1 MKYGMSA
8 IRLVL
13 AALIAALFS
22 HSMQA
27 ARKGTAP
34 DFAFPLK
41 VEASAKKDL
50 KHAVEASDGPM
61 IVNSLIRMGLAKGAV
76 SSDSLPEVLT
86 MVRTTAEKPGI
97 PADARAML
105 RLLEARIYTEIYQAD
120 SYRYRQR
127 AVAETDYQ
135 SEDYTLWNR
144 QIFLDRISQLIGEAV
159 ADRDALISTPIGEYA
174 ACIDY
179 DRASTTFY
187 PTLYDFVATRAI
199 DCLQPFV
206 DYGRTL
212 SASLASDP
220 LDQSLYPVSESNPTG
235 RILGLYR
242 SMIRGR
248 ELAAPGIHERREMLS
263 FILPHVFRA
272 DSQDNMLPA
281 FLCKPDTFDYD
292 AWMTAFRS
300 CSQSDYAIELLFP
313 AADVAGNDSR
323 KELYDIFTSFL
334 ASAPEYFNINAVKNR
349 IADLSRGNVEVDYP
363 SQMAK
368 GRPTKVSVSM
378 RNVNSATLKL
388 YRIPDTVSADQWQRI
403 PAGNPMATYT
413 VEAEGTIPFAST
425 QTAEI
430 TLPEFGRY
438 IIVPEFKRME
448 SPRGRTY
455 ATVVCSDI
463 AAGAFGHTDGC
474 TATVVDFLSG
484 ASLEGATLTLYPWRR
499 NSAPTVM
506 KGTTD
511 ADGFLSFASD
521 LHGNIGASK
530 GDDRFGIRFSVYP
543 FGMRDTSTTY
553 QAEFQTA
560 LALYR
565 PGDTVDFSAILTV
578 KKGNGKSRLASDR
591 SLTVE
596 LYDANGQKADTQTLT
611 TDAWGRAAGSFKLP
625 SAGVTGNFG
634 LRARIGDT
642 YIGWRGVMVS
652 DYKLP
657 TFTVSIDS
665 VIRPATPT
673 DAARIYGTATT
684 FAGFP
689 VGDSNVSATVKV
701 RTGFWFWSA
710 TSPVFYEAKGKTDAT
725 GRFCIEISA
734 DAIASSPAP
743 SGYFLADVTVSSPD
757 GETRQVS
764 TGFNMGKPE
773 VIQISVPEVFTVGES
788 KADVRMLDFN
798 GRPDRKDSHYTIYRL
813 EGQGES
819 NGTKVA
825 EGAVP
830 ADGALTEVLGA
841 LPQGRYVVTV
851 APDDSSLADLA
862 WSSPFVVYNPDET
875 ESPVAELLW
884 LPTETVT
891 ADADGNVSFRFAIGG
906 GNANVLAAISDSDG
920 GLIEKRWL
928 RNVAGQHTFN
938 FRMPYSEKTYRIY
951 LRSVRNG
958 ESASVSLT
966 VYPYKS
972 KEKLQITFETFRNKV
987 LPLGNETITLR
998 VKGVDGADP
1007 RSAVILDMSN
1017 RAIDVLAPNALTF
1030 NVPSA
1035 YFRGLNVD
1043 GLSFGRES
1051 SGAAQAYTY
1060 LETADMQSPA
1070 FNMYGRS
1077 FMMRRFKNLMIRGA
1091 RPAVTMGAKAPMMD
1105 AVEEAAD
1112 EVAVES
1118 VQESKQYASADAG
1131 ASIETEKG
1139 SGTTTEEKT
1148 PEVSYR
1154 PSEIPLAFFRPMLA
1168 TDADGS
1174 LKVEYT
1180 VPDANTTWIIR
1191 ALAYNASLLSAT
1203 ADAEVV
1209 ASRPLMVSLNAPRFL
1224 RTADR
1229 VVLLA
1234 SVMNASDSTLTADSE
1249 IQILNAADNT
1259 VLTETTV
1266 STVIEAGSRGVV
1278 ALPFEVPVGVNGL
1291 VCRVRSVSGL
1301 YSDGEQTLVPVLPSD
1316 QDVVESQMF
1325 YLAPGQEHFSMTI
1338 AGVGPQGRAYLDFT
1352 ENPVWTVVSALPG
1365 LRTNDIDS
1373 SIEAAASLF
1382 SAAVADGLMKRYP
1395 EIARALRRWSTNP
1408 NDSALVSQLEK
1419 NDQLKAILLNDTPWV
1434 GQALSQ
1440 TQRMQR
1446 LVLLLDNKNTSA
1458 VIADAIDRLGRC
1470 FTSEGAWCWTPR
1482 YPEPSRWA
1490 TDMILDMLGSLNR
1503 LQMLP
1508 ADDKLSQMAES
1519 AIRWTDRQAVK
1530 AYAESPKQDFTEYAY
1545 LRSLWTDVK
1554 PSSAAAK
1561 VIRAQV
1567 NRILSGWSDHSV
1579 VLKGADALILNANG
1593 YHASARR
1600 ILESLRQYA
1609 TRTPER
1615 GMWWQQLENEW
1626 FLSLD
1631 KVGCTGILLDAF
1643 ATIEPGCAD
1652 VDAIRQWLVLEK
1664 MNTDWGNHI
1673 ITSQV
1678 IASILASGSEWTI
1691 APRQTAI
1698 HIGDTLVESENSE
1711 SYTGSFVEPITSLV
1725 TRGTELTI
1733 DRQANYP
1740 SVGAVVSMRRL
1751 PMDSIMAVG
1760 CTDLSITKQLAV
1772 MRDGLWI
1779 ASDRFNRGDRVRVTL
1794 TVRADA
1800 DMDYV
1805 VISDARAATFEPVDQ
1820 LPTPVWSENLCFYR
1834 ENRDSATNLFISR
1847 LPRGVYVLAYE
1858 LFATQEGTFASGVA
1872 QAQSQYRPAIAAHSG
1887 GAVVEVA
1894 PQ

>member
-1 MKYGMSA
+1 MKHGMSA

-76 SSDSLPEVLT
+76 SSDSLPEVLA

-97 PADARAML
+97 PDDARAML

-174 ACIDY
+174 GCIDY
-179 DRASTTFY
+179 DHASTTFY

-242 SMIRGR
+242 SMILGR

-281 FLCKPDTFDYD
+281 FLRKPETFDYD

-313 AADVAGNDSR
+313 AADVAGNDSS

-368 GRPTKVSVSM
+368 GHATKVSVRM
-378 RNVNSATLKL
+378 RNVNSATIEL
-388 YRIPDTVSADQWQRI
+388 YRLPDTASADQWQRI
-403 PAGNPMATYT
+403 PAGNPVATYT
-413 VEAEGTIPFAST
+413 VEAEGNIPFAST

-438 IIVPEFKRME
+438 IIVPEFKGME

-499 NSAPTVM
+499 NSAPTVL

-530 GDDRFGIRFSVYP
+530 GGDRFGTRFSVYP

-1017 RAIDVLAPNALTF
+1017 RAIDVLAPNTLGFTA
-1030 NVPSA
+1030 PSA
-1035 YFRGLNVD
+1035 YFRGMNVD
-1043 GLSFGRES
+1043 GLSFGRET
-1051 SGAAQAYTY
+1051 SGATQAYTY
-1060 LETADMQSPA
+1060 LETADMQSPS
-1070 FNMYGRS
+1070 FNLYGRS
-1077 FMMRRFKNLMIRGA
+1077 FMSRRFKNLMIRGA
-1091 RPAVTMGAKAPMMD
+1091 RADVTMDAKAPVMA
-1105 AVEEAAD
+1105 AVEVSD
-1112 EVAVES
+1112 DDMEVIS
-1118 VQESKQYASADAG
+1118 VQEAKLDASVDAG
-1131 ASIETEKG
+1131 AAAEVG
-1139 SGTTTEEKT
+1139 SGTTTEVKT

-1154 PSEIPLAFFRPMLA
+1154 PSEVPLAFFRPMLA

-1203 ADAEVV
+1203 AEADVV

-1224 RTADR
+1224 RIADR
-1229 VVLLA
+1229 VVLRA

-1249 IQILNAADNT
+1249 IQILNASDNT
-1259 VLTETTV
+1259 VLAETAV
-1266 STVIEAGSRGVV
+1266 STVIEAGSRGIV
-1278 ALPFEVPVGVNGL
+1278 ALPFEVPAGVNGL
-1291 VCRVRSVSGL
+1291 ICRVRAVSGL
-1301 YSDGEQTLVPVLPSD
+1301 YADGEQTLIPVLPSD

-1325 YLAPGQEHFSMTI
+1325 YLAPGQDRFSMKI
-1338 AGVGPQGRAYLDFT
+1338 HGVGSDGSAYLDFT

-1365 LRTNDIDS
+1365 LRSNDIDS

-1395 EIARALRRWSTNP
+1395 EIARALRRWSSNP
-1408 NDSALVSQLEK
+1408 NDSALISQLEK
-1419 NDQLKAILLNDTPWV
+1419 NEQLKAILLNDTPWV
-1434 GQALSQ
+1434 GESLSQ

-1446 LVLLLDNKNTSA
+1446 LVLLLDNKNTSG
-1458 VIADAIDRLGRC
+1458 VIADAVDRLGRC
-1470 FTSEGAWCWTPR
+1470 FTPEGAWCWTPR
-1482 YPEPSRWA
+1482 YPEASRWA

-1503 LQMLP
+1503 MQMLP
-1508 ADDKLSQMAES
+1508 ADGKLREMVES

-1530 AYAESPKQDFTEYAY
+1530 AYGESPKRDFTEYAY
-1545 LRSLWTDVK
+1545 LRSLWTEVK

-1561 VIRAQV
+1561 VIRVQV
-1567 NRILSGWSDHSV
+1567 NRILSGWNEHSV
-1579 VLKGADALILNANG
+1579 MLKGVDALILNANG
-1593 YHASARR
+1593 YNASARR
-1600 ILESLRQYA
+1600 ILESLRQLA

-1615 GMWWQQLENEW
+1615 GMWWQQLENAW

-1643 ATIEPGCAD
+1643 AAVEPGCAD

-1664 MNTDWGNHI
+1664 MNTDWGNNI
-1673 ITSQV
+1673 VTSQV
-1678 IASILASGSEWTI
+1678 VASILASGSEWTV

-1698 HIGDTLVESENSE
+1698 RIGDTLVRPENAE

-1725 TRGTELTI
+1725 AHDTELTI

-1751 PMDSIMAVG
+1751 PMDSIVAAG

-1772 MRDGLWI
+1772 MRDGRWV
-1779 ASDRFNRGDRVRVTL
+1779 ASERVERGDRVRVTL
-1794 TVRADA
+1794 TIRADA

-1805 VISDARAATFEPVDQ
+1805 VISDARAATFEPVEQ

-1847 LPRGVYVLAYE
+1847 LPRGVYLLAYE

>member
-1 MKYGMSA
+1 MKFGMSA

-76 SSDSLPEVLT
+76 SSDSLPEVLA

-120 SYRYRQR
+120 NYRYRQR

-159 ADRDALISTPIGEYA
+159 ADRDALISAPIGEYA

-248 ELAAPGIHERREMLS
+248 ELAAPGIHERCEMLS

-272 DSQDNMLPA
+272 DRQDNMLPA
-281 FLCKPDTFDYD
+281 FLRKPETFDYD

-313 AADVAGNDSR
+313 AVDVAGNDSR

-368 GRPTKVSVSM
+368 GHPTKVSVRM
-378 RNVNSATLKL
+378 HNVNSATIEL
-388 YRIPDTVSADQWQRI
+388 YRLPDTASADQWQRI
-403 PAGNPMATYT
+403 PAGNPVATYT
-413 VEAEGTIPFAST
+413 VEAEGNIPFAST

-438 IIVPEFKRME
+438 IIVPEFKGME
-448 SPRGRTY
+448 SSRGRAY

-484 ASLEGATLTLYPWRR
+484 ASLEGAMLTLYPWRR

-521 LHGNIGASK
+521 RHGNIGASK
-530 GDDRFGIRFSVYP
+530 GGDRFGTRFSVYP
-543 FGMRDTSTTY
+543 FGVRDTSTTY

-565 PGDTVDFSAILTV
+565 PGDSVDFSAILTV
-578 KKGNGKSRLASDR
+578 KHGNRKGRLAADKR
-591 SLTVE
+591 ITVE
-596 LYDANGQKADTQTLT
+596 LYDANGQKTDTQTLT
-611 TDAWGRAAGSFKLP
+611 TDAWGRVCGSFKLP
-625 SAGVTGNFG
+625 SAGVTGNFD

-642 YIGWRGVMVS
+642 YIGWCGVMVS

-673 DAARIYGTATT
+673 DAACVYGTATT

-689 VGDSNVSATVKV
+689 VGESNVSATLKV

-725 GRFCIEISA
+725 GRFRLEIPA

-757 GETRQVS
+757 GETRQAS
-764 TGFNMGKPE
+764 TGFNMGKPD
-773 VIQISVPEVFTVGES
+773 VIQIAVPEVFTVGTS
-788 KADVRMLDFN
+788 KAEVTMLDFN
-798 GRPDRKDSHYTIYRL
+798 GRPDWKPSHYKVYRL
-813 EGQGES
+813 EDEDASEGKE
-819 NGTKVA
+819 VA
-825 EGAVP
+825 AGAVVS
-830 ADGALTEVLGA
+830 DGSLTDVLGT
-841 LPQGRYVVTV
+841 LPQGRYVIIV
-851 APDDSSLADLA
+851 APDDAAVADMA
-862 WSSPFVVYNPDET
+862 CSSPFVIYKSTES

-884 LPTETVT
+884 LPTENVT
-891 ADADGNVSFRFAIGG
+891 ADADGNVSFDFAVGG
-906 GNANVLAAISDSDG
+906 GNASVLAAISDSDG
-920 GLIEKRWL
+920 KLIEQRWL
-928 RNVAGQHTFN
+928 RNVAGQQTFS
-938 FRMPYSEKTYRIY
+938 FRMPDSEKTYRVY

-966 VYPYKS
+966 LYPYKS
-972 KEKLQITFETFRNKV
+972 KEKLQIAFETFRNKV

-1017 RAIDVLAPNALTF
+1017 RAIDVLAPNALGFTA
-1030 NVPSA
+1030 PSA
-1035 YFRGLNVD
+1035 YFRGMNVD
-1043 GLSFGRES
+1043 GLSFGRET
-1051 SGAAQAYTY
+1051 SGATQAYTY
-1060 LETADMQSPA
+1060 LEAAEMQSPS
-1070 FNMYGRS
+1070 FNLYGRS
-1077 FMMRRFKNLMIRGA
+1077 FMSRRFNNLMIRGA
-1091 RPAVTMGAKAPMMD
+1091 REAVTMDAKAPLMA
-1105 AVEEAAD
+1105 AVEESAD
-1112 EVAVES
+1112 EVEVAS
-1118 VQESKQYASADAG
+1118 LQEAKLYASADAG
-1131 ASIETEKG
+1131 AAAEVG

-1209 ASRPLMVSLNAPRFL
+1209 TSRPLMVSLNAPRFL
-1224 RTADR
+1224 RTGDR
-1229 VVLLA
+1229 VVLRA

-1259 VLTETTV
+1259 VLTETAV
-1266 STVIEAGSRGVV
+1266 SKVIEAGSRGVV

-1373 SIEAAASLF
+1373 SVEAAASLF

-1419 NDQLKAILLNDTPWV
+1419 NDQLKAILLNNTPWV

-1482 YPEPSRWA
+1482 YPEVSRWA
-1490 TDMILDMLGSLNR
+1490 TNMILDMLGSLNR

-1508 ADDKLSQMAES
+1508 ADDKLRQMAES

-1530 AYAESPKQDFTEYAY
+1530 AYAESPRQDFTEYAY

-1561 VIRAQV
+1561 VIRVQV

-1643 ATIEPGCAD
+1643 ATVEPGCAD

-1664 MNTDWGNHI
+1664 MNTDWGNNI

-1678 IASILASGSEWTI
+1678 IASILASGSEWTV

-1698 HIGDTLVESENSE
+1698 HIGDTLVEPENSE
-1711 SYTGSFVEPITSLV
+1711 SYTGSFVEPITSLL
-1725 TRGTELTI
+1725 TRETELTI

-1772 MRDGLWI
+1772 MRDGRWI
-1779 ASDRFNRGDRVRVTL
+1779 ASDRFNRGDRVRVSL

-1805 VISDARAATFEPVDQ
+1805 VISDACAATFEPVEQ

-1834 ENRDSATNLFISR
+1834 ENRDAAINLFISR
-1847 LPRGVYVLAYE
+1847 LPRGIYVLAYE

>member
-1 MKYGMSA
+1 MKFCTSA
-8 IRLVL
+8 IRLTF
-13 AALIAALFS
+13 AALIAVLFS
-22 HSMQA
+22 FSMQA

-50 KHAVEASDGPM
+50 KHAVDASDGPM

-76 SSDSLPEVLT
+76 SSDSLPGVLAT
-86 MVRTTAEKPGI
+86 VHSTAERPGV

-105 RLLEARIYTEIYQAD
+105 RLLEARIYTEVYQAD

-127 AVAETDYQ
+127 TVAETDSQ
-135 SEDYTLWNR
+135 SDDYSLWNR

-159 ADRDALISTPIGEYA
+159 ADRDALLSAPIGEYA

-199 DCLQPFV
+199 DCLLPFV

-212 SASLASDP
+212 SASLAYNP
-220 LDQSLYPVSESNPTG
+220 LDQSLYPVSDANPTG
-235 RILGLYR
+235 RILTLYR
-242 SMIRGR
+242 SLISGR
-248 ELAAPGIHERREMLS
+248 ELDAPGIYERREMLS

-272 DSQDNMLPA
+272 DRQDNMLPE
-281 FLCKPDTFDYD
+281 FLRKPDTFDYD
-292 AWMTAFRS
+292 VWLTAFRS
-300 CSQSDYAIELLFP
+300 CSQSDYAIELLLP
-313 AADVAGNDSR
+313 AAAVVGNDSR

-334 ASAPEYFNINAVKNR
+334 ASVPEYFNINAVKNC
-349 IADLSRGNVEVDYP
+349 IADLSRGRVDVDYP

-368 GRPTKVSVSM
+368 GRPTKVSVKM
-378 RNVNSATLKL
+378 HNVNSTTLEL
-388 YRIPDTVSADQWQRI
+388 YRIPNTASADEWQRI
-403 PAGNPMATYT
+403 PAGNPVATYT
-413 VEAEGTIPFAST
+413 VETEGNIPFIST
-425 QTAEI
+425 QDIEI
-430 TLPEFGRY
+430 ALPEFGRY
-438 IIVPEFKRME
+438 IIVPEFKGME
-448 SPRGRTY
+448 SPRGRTF

-484 ASLEGATLTLYPWRR
+484 ASIEGATLTLYPWRR
-499 NSAPTVM
+499 NSAPTAM

-511 ADGFLSFASD
+511 AEGFLSFPSD
-521 LHGNIGASK
+521 LHGNMGASK
-530 GDDRFGIRFSVYP
+530 GYDRYGTRFSIYP

-565 PGDTVDFSAILTV
+565 PGDSVDFSAILTV
-578 KKGNGKSRLASDR
+578 KNGNRKGRLAADKR
-591 SLTVE
+591 ITVE
-596 LYDANGQKADTQTLT
+596 LYDANGQKSDTQTLT
-611 TDAWGRAAGSFKLP
+611 TDAWGRVAGSFQLP
-625 SAGVTGNFG
+625 STGVTGNFG

-665 VIRPATPT
+665 VMRPAAPT
-673 DAARIYGTATT
+673 AAARIYGTATT

-725 GRFCIEISA
+725 GRFCLEIPA
-734 DAIASSPAP
+734 GAIASSPAP
-743 SGYFLADVTVSSPD
+743 AGYFLADVTVSSPD
-757 GETRQVS
+757 GETRQAS
-764 TGFNMGKPE
+764 TGFNMGKPD
-773 VIQISVPEVFTVGES
+773 VIQIAVPEVFTVGIS
-788 KADVRMLDFN
+788 KAEVSILDFN
-798 GRPDRKDSHYTIYRL
+798 GHPDRKASHYTVYRL
-813 EGQGES
+813 EDENAGEGKEVAG
-819 NGTKVA
+819 GTVA
-825 EGAVP
+825 S
-830 ADGALTEVLGA
+830 DGSLTDVIGA

-851 APDDSSLADLA
+851 APDDATVADIA
-862 WSSPFVVYNPDET
+862 CSSPFVVYKSTEL
-875 ESPVAELLW
+875 ESPVDDLLW
-884 LPTETVT
+884 LPREIVT
-891 ADADGNVSFRFAIGG
+891 ADADGNVSFRFAVGG
-906 GNANVLAAISDSDG
+906 GKANVLAAISDGDG
-920 GLIEKRWL
+920 RLIEKRWL
-928 RNVAGQHTFN
+928 RNVEGQQTFH
-938 FRMPYSEKTYRIY
+938 FSMPDPDRSYRVY

-958 ESASVSLT
+958 ESVSVSLT
-966 VYPYKS
+966 VYPSKS
-972 KEKLQITFETFRNKV
+972 QEKLRISFETFRNKV

-998 VKGVDGADP
+998 VKGDDGADP

-1017 RAIDVLAPNALTF
+1017 RAIDVLAPNALSF
-1030 NVPSA
+1030 NAPSV
-1035 YFRGLNVD
+1035 YFRGMNVD
-1043 GLSFGRES
+1043 GLSFGRET
-1051 SGAAQAYTY
+1051 SGATQAYTY
-1060 LETADMQSPA
+1060 LETADMQSPS
-1070 FNMYGRS
+1070 FNLYGRS
-1077 FMMRRFKNLMIRGA
+1077 FMSHRFKNLMFGA
-1091 RPAVTMGAKAPMMD
+1091 RSAAPMANMTYKMD
-1105 AVEEAAD
+1105 AVAEAAD
-1112 EVAVES
+1112 EVALES
-1118 VQESKQYASADAG
+1118 VQEHKEAISVDAG
-1131 ASIETEKG
+1131 ASTATG
-1139 SGTTTEEKT
+1139 SGAEAEEKT

-1168 TDADGS
+1168 TEADGS

-1229 VVLLA
+1229 VVLRA
-1234 SVMNASDSTLTADSE
+1234 SVMNASDSTLTADTE

-1259 VLTETTV
+1259 VLTETSV
-1266 STVIEAGSRGVV
+1266 STVIEAGSRGVI
-1278 ALPFEVPVGVNGL
+1278 ALPFEVPAGVNGL
-1291 VCRVRSVSGL
+1291 ICRVRSVSGL
-1301 YSDGEQTLVPVLPSD
+1301 YTDGEQTLVPVLPSD

-1325 YLAPGQEHFSMTI
+1325 YLAPGQEHFSMKI
-1338 AGVGPQGRAYLDFT
+1338 PGVGPEGRAYLDFT

-1395 EIARALRRWSTNP
+1395 EIARALRLWSSNP
-1408 NDSALVSQLEK
+1408 ADSTLVSQLEK
-1419 NDQLKAILLNDTPWV
+1419 NEQLKAILLNDTPWV

-1446 LVLLLDNKNTSA
+1446 LVLLLDNKNTAA
-1458 VIADAIDRLGRC
+1458 VIADAVDRLGRC

-1482 YPEPSRWA
+1482 YPEASRWA
-1490 TDMILDMLGSLNR
+1490 TEMILDMLGSLNR
-1503 LQMLP
+1503 MQMLP
-1508 ADDKLSQMAES
+1508 ADEKLRQMAES
-1519 AIRWTDRQAVK
+1519 AIQWTDRQAVK

-1561 VIRAQV
+1561 VIRTQV
-1567 NRILSGWSDHSV
+1567 NRILSSWNDHSV

-1643 ATIEPGCAD
+1643 ATIEPGCDD

-1664 MNTDWGNHI
+1664 MNTDWGNNI

-1678 IASILASGSEWTI
+1678 IASILSSGSEWTV

-1698 HIGDTLVESENSE
+1698 RIGDTLVEPEHTE
-1711 SYTGSFVEPITSLV
+1711 SYTGSFIEPITSLV
-1725 TRGTELTI
+1725 TRETELSI

-1751 PMDSIMAVG
+1751 PMDSIVAVG

-1772 MRDGLWI
+1772 MRDGHWI
-1779 ASDRFNRGDRVRVTL
+1779 ASDRFNRGDRVRVSL

-1805 VISDARAATFEPVDQ
+1805 VISDARAATFEPVEQ
-1820 LPTPVWSENLCFYR
+1820 LPMPVWSETLCFYR
-1834 ENRDSATNLFISR
+1834 ENRDAATNLFISR

-1887 GAVVEVA
+1887 GGVVDVA

>member
-1 MKYGMSA
+1 MNTCKSA
-8 IRLVL
+8 LRKAL
-13 AALIAALFS
+13 AALIAALLC
-22 HSMQA
+22 HSLQA
-27 ARKGTAP
+27 ARKTSAP
-34 DFAFPLK
+34 DFAFPQK

-50 KHAVEASDGPM
+50 KRAVVASDGPM

-76 SSDSLPEVLT
+76 SSDSLPGVLASI
-86 MVRTTAEKPGI
+86 RTTAELPGV
-97 PADARAML
+97 PSDARAML
-105 RLLEARIYTEIYQAD
+105 HLLEARIYTEIYQAD

-127 AVAETDYQ
+127 TVADTESQ

-144 QIFLDRISQLIGEAV
+144 QMFLDRISKLIGEAS
-159 ADRDALISTPIGEYA
+159 AYRDTLLAVPIGKYA

-179 DRASTTFY
+179 DRSSTTFY

-212 SASLASDP
+212 SASLASRP
-220 LDQSLYPVSESNPTG
+220 LDSALYPVSDANPTG
-235 RILGLYR
+235 RILSLYNNL
-242 SMIRGR
+242 IRGR
-248 ELAAPGIHERREMLS
+248 ELAAPGIFERREMLS

-272 DSQDNMLPA
+272 DRQANMMPE
-281 FLCKPDTFDYD
+281 FLRKPDTFDYD
-292 AWMTAFRS
+292 AWMSSFRN
-300 CSQSDYAIELLFP
+300 CSQSDYAIELLLP
-313 AADVAGNDSR
+313 AADVVGNDSR
-323 KELYDIFTSFL
+323 KELYDIFTSFV
-334 ASAPEYFNINAVKNR
+334 ASDPGYFNINAVKNR
-349 IADLSRGNVEVDYP
+349 IADLSRGSVDVDFP

-368 GRPTKVSVSM
+368 GLPTKVCINM
-378 RNVNSATLKL
+378 HNVKSATLEL
-388 YRIPDTVSADQWQRI
+388 YRIPDTAATDEWHRI
-403 PAGNPMATYT
+403 PAGNPVASYT
-413 VEAEGTIPFAST
+413 VEAEGNIPFSST
-425 QTAEI
+425 RTAEI
-430 TLPEFGRY
+430 TLPEYGRY
-438 IIVPEFKRME
+438 IIVPEFKGME
-448 SPRGRTY
+448 SPRGRSF
-455 ATVVCSDI
+455 AVVSCSDI
-463 AAGAFGHTDGC
+463 AAGAFGHTEGT
-474 TATVVDFLSG
+474 TATVVDFRSG
-484 ASLEGATLTLYPWRR
+484 APLEGASLTLYPWRR
-499 NSAPTVM
+499 NSAPIPM
-506 KGTTD
+506 KGATD
-511 ADGFLSFASD
+511 AGGFLSFASD
-521 LHGNIGASK
+521 VHGNMGASK
-530 GDDRFGIRFSVYP
+530 GDDRFSTRFSVYP

-553 QAEFQTA
+553 QADFQTA

-578 KKGNGKSRLASDR
+578 KNGNRNGCLASDR
-591 SLTVE
+591 SFTVE
-596 LYDANGQKADTQTLT
+596 LYDANGQKVDTRTLT
-611 TDAWGRAAGSFKLP
+611 TDAWGRVSDSFQLP
-625 SAGVTGNFG
+625 STGVTGNFG
-634 LRARIGDT
+634 LRARMGDT

-657 TFTVSIDS
+657 TFTVAIDS
-665 VIRPATPT
+665 VMRPATPS

-689 VGDSNVSATVKV
+689 VGDSDVSATVKV

-710 TSPVFYEAKGKTDAT
+710 TSPVFYEANGKTDAA
-725 GRFCIEISA
+725 GHFCLEIPA
-734 DAIASSPAP
+734 EAIASSPAP

-757 GETRQVS
+757 GETRQAS
-764 TGFNMGKPE
+764 TGFNMGKPD
-773 VIQISVPEVFTVGES
+773 VIQISVPEVFTVGTS
-788 KADVRMLDFN
+788 KAEVRILDFN

-813 EGQGES
+813 EGEGES
-819 NGTKVA
+819 NAKEVA
-825 EGAVP
+825 SGAV
-830 ADGALTEVLGA
+830 AVDGSLTGVLGS
-841 LPQGRYVVTV
+841 LPQGRYLVTV
-851 APDDSSLADLA
+851 TPDEVSVADMA
-862 WSSPFVVYNPDET
+862 WSSPFVVYNPNET
-875 ESPVAELLW
+875 ESPVTELLW
-884 LPTETVT
+884 LPAETIT
-891 ADADGNVSFRFAIGG
+891 ADASGAAEFRFAVGG
-906 GNANVLAAISDSDG
+906 GTANVIAAISDG
-920 GLIEKRWL
+920 EGKLIEKRWL
-928 RNVAGQHTFN
+928 RDVEGLQTFA
-938 FRMPYSEKTYRIY
+938 FSMPDPAKLYRVY
-951 LRSVRNG
+951 LRSIRNG
-958 ESASVSLT
+958 SSASVSLT
-966 VYPYKS
+966 VYPSAS
-972 KEKLQITFETFRNKV
+972 KQKLEVSFETFRNKV
-987 LPLGNETITLR
+987 LPLDKETITLR
-998 VKGVDGADP
+998 VKGIDGADP
-1007 RSAVILDMSN
+1007 RSAVMLDMTN
-1017 RAIDVLAPNALTF
+1017 RAIDVLAPNVLYF
-1030 NVPSA
+1030 NAPSA

-1043 GLSFGRES
+1043 GLVYGRET
-1051 SGAAQAYTY
+1051 SGGMQAYTY
-1060 LETADMQSPA
+1060 LETADMQSPS
-1070 FNMYGRS
+1070 FNLYGRS
-1077 FMMRRFKNLMIRGA
+1077 FMSRRFKNLMIRGA
-1091 RPAVTMGAKAPMMD
+1091 RAAVPMANVAYKMD
-1105 AVEEAAD
+1105 AVEETAD
-1112 EVAVES
+1112 EVELES
-1118 VQESKQYASADAG
+1118 VQEHKEAITVDAG
-1131 ASIETEKG
+1131 ASAETG

-1154 PSEIPLAFFRPMLA
+1154 PSEIPIAFFRPMLS

-1229 VVLLA
+1229 VVLRA
-1234 SVMNASDSTLTADSE
+1234 SVMNASDSILTADSE

-1259 VLTETTV
+1259 VLTETSV
-1266 STVIEAGSRGVV
+1266 STVIEAGSRGIV

-1338 AGVGPQGRAYLDFT
+1338 AGVGPQGRACLDFT

-1395 EIARALRRWSTNP
+1395 EIARALRRWSSNP
-1408 NDSALVSQLEK
+1408 TDSALVSQLEK
-1419 NDQLKAILLNDTPWV
+1419 NEQLKSILLNDTPWV
-1434 GQALSQ
+1434 GEALSQ

-1446 LVLLLDNKNTSA
+1446 LVLLLDGNNTA
-1458 VIADAIDRLGRC
+1458 DVIADAVERLGRC
-1470 FTSEGAWCWTPR
+1470 HTSEGGWCWTPR
-1482 YPEPSRWA
+1482 YPEASRWA
-1490 TDMILDMLGSLNR
+1490 TEMILDMLGSLNR

-1508 ADDKLSQMAES
+1508 SDAKLREMAES
-1519 AIRWTDRQAVK
+1519 AIRWTDREAVK
-1530 AYAESPKQDFTEYAY
+1530 AYAEHPKQDFTVFAY
-1545 LRSLWTDVK
+1545 LRSQWPEVK

-1561 VIRAQV
+1561 VIRTQV
-1567 NRILSGWSDHSV
+1567 NRILSGWTEHPV

-1593 YHASARR
+1593 YHASARQ

-1631 KVGCTGILLDAF
+1631 KVGCTGIILDAF
-1643 ATIEPGCAD
+1643 ATVEPGCAD

-1664 MNTDWGNHI
+1664 MNTDWGNNI

-1678 IASILASGSEWTI
+1678 IASILTSGSEWTI

-1698 HIGDTLVESENSE
+1698 RIGDTLVEPEKSE
-1711 SYTGSFVEPITSLV
+1711 SYTGSFVEPITALV
-1725 TRGTELTI
+1725 TRGADLTV
-1733 DRQANYP
+1733 DRQADYP

-1751 PMDSIMAVG
+1751 PMDSIVAAG
-1760 CTDLSITKQLAV
+1760 CTDLSVDKQLAV
-1772 MRDGLWI
+1772 MRDGRWV
-1779 ASDRFNRGDRVRVTL
+1779 ASDRFSRGDRVRVTL
-1794 TVRADA
+1794 TVRAEA

-1805 VISDARAATFEPVDQ
+1805 VISDARAATFEPVEQ
-1820 LPTPVWSENLCFYR
+1820 LPAPIWSENLCFYR